1 MNKFNKKRK
10 GFTLAEI
17 LIVVALLGILMTVL
31 LVSVG
36 SYFDKTRETGVRND
50 FNSMKTAIEV
60 VMRENSGLP
69 KKSGA
74 SSGDKTADAAA
85 GFNKTVNLINDYL
98 DPNMKWVDAVD
109 EDVTT
114 GEGGA
119 KTYNGYVVVAAQE
132 GKEPEFTGLTEDG
145 ESLTLNSG
153 AAADSGNYFNKGMK
167 YIVSTK
173 TDPWKYNYSVYF
185 QRINKPATV
194 GRLDKVLITSWGSDG
209 NEKEAQYAML
219 VEYDNGVITVAQAGF
234 QGENLNTLKV
244 GVITDNTKVNTV
256 TRDNAV
262 GTGYDSTTQNKVY
275 ADKPEQNLIYGSI
288 IAPNVIIAGA
298 GKADINNFGN
308 ADLTQFDADAFGSDS
323 IDFATT
329 TAASGG

>member
-1 MNKFNKKRK
+1 MEKFSKKRK

-69 KKSGA
+69 KKTGA
-74 SSGDKTADAAA
+74 SSGDPTADAAA

-132 GKEPEFTGLTEDG
+132 GKEPEFTGLDNAG
-145 ESLTLNSG
+145 KSLTLNSG
-153 AAADSGNYFNKGMK
+153 ATEDDDYFNQDMK

-185 QRINKPATV
+185 QRTNDNTPTTGK
-194 GRLDKVLITSWGSDG
+194 GRFDKVLVTSWGSDG
-209 NEKEAQYAML
+209 TEKKAQYAML

-234 QGENLNTLKV
+234 QGENLNTLIA
-244 GVITDNTKVNTV
+244 GSAGTTTI
-256 TRDNAV
+256 TRDNAINETD
-262 GTGYDSTTQNKVY
+262 GIY
-275 ADKPEQNLIYGSI
+275 ASI
-288 IAPNVIIAGA
+288 IDPDAIDVTN
-298 GKADINNFGN
+298 INNFGN
-308 ADLTQFDADAFGSDS
+308 ADLTNFDAEAFNS
-323 IDFATT
+323 
-329 TAASGG
+329 